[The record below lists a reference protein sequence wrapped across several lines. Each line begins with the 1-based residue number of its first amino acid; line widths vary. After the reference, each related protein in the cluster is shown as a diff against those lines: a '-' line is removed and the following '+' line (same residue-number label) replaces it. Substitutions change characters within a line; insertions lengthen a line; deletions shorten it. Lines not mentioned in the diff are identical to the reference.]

1 MAKNSWLY
9 YLLAITMINIIWF
22 ILIFLGIIYSLI
34 TNNITLIND
43 VILSSGNDALNLI
56 MVMLPILV
64 LWMGLLNIA
73 SHSGLLEKFAKLLN
87 PLLSK
92 LFPKLNKKDKALEYI
107 SSNVAANMLG
117 LGSAA
122 TPFGLKAMQEL
133 QKNNPHKDTATSEM
147 ITFLVL
153 NTSGVTIIPTTVIA
167 MRLSNGSINPECII
181 ITSIL
186 ATLCSTTFGLLLDYF
201 IRRRNE

>member
-1 MAKNSWLY
+1 MVSV
-9 YLLAITMINIIWF
+9 IWF
-22 ILIFLGIIYSLI
+22 LLIIIGIVYSFI
-34 TNNITLIND
+34 TGDIGSIND
-43 VILSSGNDALNLI
+43 IILNSGTDASNLI
-56 MVMLPILV
+56 MTMIPILV

-73 SHSGLLEKFAKLLN
+73 SKSGLLKKFANLLN

-92 LFPKLNKKDKALEYI
+92 LFPKLNKDDKALEYI

-122 TPFGLKAMQEL
+122 TPFGLKAMKEL
-133 QKNNPHKDTATSEM
+133 QKNNLKKDTATSEM

-167 MRLSNGSINPECII
+167 IRKASGSLNPECII
-181 ITSIL
+181 ITSLL
-186 ATLCSTTFGLLLDYF
+186 ATLCSTFFGLLLDYI
-201 IRRRNE
+201 IRRYHE

>member
-1 MAKNSWLY
+1 MV
-9 YLLAITMINIIWF
+9 NIIWF
-22 ILIFLGIIYSLI
+22 FLIFIGLIYSFI
-34 TNNITLIND
+34 TNNISNIND
-43 VILSSGNDALNLI
+43 VILNSSNDALNLI
-56 MVMLPILV
+56 MSLIPILV

-73 SHSGLLEKFAKLLN
+73 SKSGLLNRFAHLLN

-92 LFPKLNKKDKALEYI
+92 LFPRLNKDDKALEYI

-122 TPFGLKAMQEL
+122 TPFGLKAMHEL
-133 QKNNPHKDTATSEM
+133 QKKNTNKEIATDEM

-167 MRLSNGSINPECII
+167 MRLANGSIDPEKII

-186 ATLCSTTFGLLLDYF
+186 ATICSTTFGLLLDYI
-201 IRRRNE
+201 IRRKHE

>member
-1 MAKNSWLY
+1 MV
-9 YLLAITMINIIWF
+9 NIIWF
-22 ILIFLGIIYSLI
+22 FLIFLGILYSII
-34 TNNITLIND
+34 TNNVSLIND
-43 VILSSGNDALNLI
+43 VILTSGNDAINLI
-56 MVMLPILV
+56 MTMLPILV

-73 SHSGLLEKFAKLLN
+73 SKSGLLNRFAHLLN

-92 LFPKLNKKDKALEYI
+92 LFPRLNKDDKALEYI

-122 TPFGLKAMQEL
+122 TPFGLKAMHEL
-133 QKNNPHKDTATSEM
+133 QKKNPNKEIATDEM

-167 MRLSNGSINPECII
+167 MRLANGSIYPEKII

-186 ATLCSTTFGLLLDYF
+186 ATICSTTFGLLLDYI
-201 IRRRNE
+201 IRRKHE